1 MQILFSFCR
10 KCVIRHF
17 IEVYKMI
24 EHISMDIPQNISKY
38 TFEDPTC
45 YHKYKPIPYDCS
57 LYIVWSIST
66 DSINY
71 LSLIIIYVLFNSK
84 TNKAQSASRRYE
96 LDSYIFIAQHCP
108 ITIICNLYLECL
120 SSYLRNRFQLL
131 AIFGRKYLFSMV
143 KFVMYKLLD
152 NACLSDCTLS

>member
-71 LSLIIIYVLFNSK
+71 LSLIIIYVLFKSK

-96 LDSYIFIAQHCP
+96 GTRLIYFYCPALSHNYNLQSLPRMFIFLLKKSIPTVGYIW
-108 ITIICNLYLECL
+108 
-120 SSYLRNRFQLL
+120 
-131 AIFGRKYLFSMV
+131 
-143 KFVMYKLLD
+143 
-152 NACLSDCTLS
+152 